1 MVNELKNE
9 EVQIKVVVKV
19 ERGRTS
25 SMGTLLL
32 LLFVWFFF
40 FSLMPF
46 NSKFCKH
53 KCDSSSNVS
62 FPLTQHLLVCK
73 DESARV
79 Q

>member
-40 FSLMPF
+40 FF
-46 NSKFCKH
+46 ADAF
-53 KCDSSSNVS
+53 
-62 FPLTQHLLVCK
+62 
-73 DESARV
+73 
-79 Q
+79 